1 MQKLHEN
8 LDKFQRLSSDKY
20 VEPTAK
26 KIKDNGHYKAF
37 SDTED
42 LLCYNKDKGI
52 YEMRGEQKIKLELD
66 KIYNKKLKE
75 LERLDKHNY
84 HTTRHDRKKTK
95 RKTTFD

>member
-1 MQKLHEN
+1 MILNIKNLDIEVQRLHEN

-42 LLCYNKDKGI
+42 LLCYI
-52 YEMRGEQKIKLELD
+52 KIKESMRCARTE
-66 KIYNKKLKE
+66 NK
-75 LERLDKHNY
+75 
-84 HTTRHDRKKTK
+84 TRVRQDL
-95 RKTTFD
+95 